1 MSDMPQILT
10 QSSQDKQLQRQ
21 LSSITNIT
29 TKPPHITH
37 KQATIL
43 KTKAEHPDLTVRE
56 IAGVSK
62 CDHSL
67 VVRTLKKYGIKQKE
81 VEHFKR
87 CRADIYAGTQAR
99 LLAACTDEAI
109 QKAPVGSVVLAAMQL
124 NTNERLE
131 RGLSSANV
139 SVQIGLSGALQ
150 ESVNKIVSRI
160 P

>member
-1 MSDMPQILT
+1 MP
-10 QSSQDKQLQRQ
+10 RQ
-21 LSSITNIT
+21 PLIPITKST
-29 TKPPHITH
+29 TKPPQITH

-43 KTKAEHPDLTVRE
+43 KTKAEHQDLTVRE
-56 IAGVSK
+56 IAAVAK

-109 QKAPVGSVVLAAMQL
+109 QKAPIGSVVLAAMQL

-150 ESVNKIVSRI
+150 ESIDRLVARTL
-160 P
+160 